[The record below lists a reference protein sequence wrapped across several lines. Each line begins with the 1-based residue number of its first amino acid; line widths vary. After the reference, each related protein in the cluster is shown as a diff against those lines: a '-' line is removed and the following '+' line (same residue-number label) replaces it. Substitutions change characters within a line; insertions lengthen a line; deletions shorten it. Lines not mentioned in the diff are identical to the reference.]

1 MGSFFAGWLVDRIS
15 ARRIAPFVLLPFA
28 GSLAVLG
35 LSEGDYWALGVL
47 TLMGLSAGA
56 SNPTFSSLWAELYGT
71 EHLGAI
77 RAAGAVLS
85 VFASALG
92 PVFVGWALDEKVSML
107 TISTIS
113 IAITLLTCGLAA
125 IGLRR

>member
-1 MGSFFAGWLVDRIS
+1 LVDRIS
-15 ARRIAPFVLLPFA
+15 ARRIVPFVLLPFA
-28 GSLAVLG
+28 GSLAILG
-35 LSEGDYWALGVL
+35 LSEREYWALGVL
-47 TLMGLSAGA
+47 VLMGLSAGS
-56 SNPTFSSLWAELYGT
+56 SNPAFSSLWAELYGT

-92 PVFVGWALDEKVSML
+92 PVFVGWALDENVSIMM
-107 TISTIS
+107 ISLIS
-113 IAITLLTCGLAA
+113 VAITLSTCGLAI

>member
-1 MGSFFAGWLVDRIS
+1 LIS
-15 ARRIAPFVLLPFA
+15 N
-28 GSLAVLG
+28 G
-35 LSEGDYWALGVL
+35 
-47 TLMGLSAGA
+47 
-56 SNPTFSSLWAELYGT
+56 LWAELYGT